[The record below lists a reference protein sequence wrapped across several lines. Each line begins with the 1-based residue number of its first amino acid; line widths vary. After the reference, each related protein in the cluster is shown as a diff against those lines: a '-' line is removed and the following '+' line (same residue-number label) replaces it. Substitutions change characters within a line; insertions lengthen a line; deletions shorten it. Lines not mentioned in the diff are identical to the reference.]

1 MSRKKLPKT
10 IVVFLV
16 LFLVA
21 SGAAIG
27 FFVVKKTKTSSKE
40 TRESTLLVIHE
51 TVTNIIEVSGTIE
64 AAQTQTLTAA
74 GDGTVTAVYVTVGDV
89 VKKGQTMLEL
99 DKSEQEYNLAKH
111 DFDTAQKQINSSPRE
126 LELMAYQR
134 RTLIQKLEDRNI
146 VANFD
151 GVVADFTAAKG
162 DYLEAKDTV
171 GTLIQ
176 RDYLKAYVEVVE
188 TDAPKLQ
195 AGQKV
200 YCTFPAYGTKIVEGE
215 VVSYPAVGSIT
226 NRGASIVKVEIRI
239 PNPPEIILPNYSFT
253 GEIEISPPE
262 NLVLIPQEALSPS
275 PSTPSDL
282 NQSSSTSSS
291 QEQNSGQRKNQ
302 GYVEVI
308 QEDGSTQKMEVIVE
322 AYDRSYF
329 KVIEGNLLAGSRLK
343 SLREP
348 RLSGTRPGNFKPEA
362 APQSQGGMGGF
373 GIPAMGGAPNRTSGR
388 PGGR

>member
-27 FFVVKKTKTSSKE
+27 SFVVKKTKTSSKE

-262 NLVLIPQEALSPS
+262 NLVLIPQEALAP
-275 PSTPSDL
+275 
-282 NQSSSTSSS
+282 SSTSSS

-308 QEDGSTQKMEVIVE
+308 QEDGSTQKIEVIVE

-348 RLSGTRPGNFKPEA
+348 RLSGTRPGNFKPETT
-362 APQSQGGMGGF
+362 PQNQGGMGGF

-388 PGGR
+388 PGGQ

>member
-1 MSRKKLPKT
+1 MAKKKSFR
-10 IVVFLV
+10 IVVLV
-16 LFLVA
+16 LILLVLT
-21 SGAAIG
+21 GVVI
-27 FFVVKKTKTSSKE
+27 FFANKGTKNATSKTSTTTELK
-40 TRESTLLVIHE
+40 VIKE
-51 TVTNIIEVSGTIE
+51 TVTNIIEISGTIQ

-74 GDGTVTAVYVTVGDV
+74 GSGTVTSVNVTVGDK
-89 VKKGQTMLEL
+89 VKKGDVLMEL

-111 DFDTAQKQINSSPRE
+111 DFDAAQKKINGSPKE

-134 RTLIQKLEDRNI
+134 RTLEKKLEDRKI
-146 VANFD
+146 KANFD
-151 GVVADFTAAKG
+151 GVVADFTATVG
-162 DYLEAKDTV
+162 DYLEAKDSV

-176 RDYLKAYVEVVE
+176 RDYLKSYVEVVE

-262 NLVLIPQEALSPS
+262 NLVLIPQEALAP
-275 PSTPSDL
+275 
-282 NQSSSTSSS
+282 SSTSSS

-308 QEDGSTQKMEVIVE
+308 QEDGSTQKIEVIVE

-348 RLSGTRPGNFKPEA
+348 RLSGTRPGNFKPETT
-362 APQSQGGMGGF
+362 PQSQGGMGGF